1 MITVSHLCVQAAHRS
16 ILRDISFSIPEGAFL
31 AIIGPNGG
39 GKSTLVRA
47 MLGLQPYTGMITYAS
62 TGTTEVTE
70 SRGAL
75 GATGT
80 VGTSGPADL
89 EGPISSQNTSPAVA
103 PTNTKNTARTEG
115 PTGAST
121 GYVPQIKTLD
131 RTFPALTEELV
142 ATALKRRW
150 PWRIDNTCRSIVA
163 EALSQVGADHLMGQA
178 IRNLSGGEL
187 QRVYLAR
194 ALISK
199 PAYLFL
205 DEPAAGVDVAG
216 AADMLECVERFRH
229 ALDATVIM
237 VTHDWDV
244 ALHHASHALV
254 LNQEIISYGLTKDAM
269 NEAAIRTA
277 FGHEGHAHGVF
288 GGGHDHA

>member
-16 ILRDISFSIPEGAFL
+16 ILRDISFSVPEGAFL

-47 MLGLQPYTGMITYAS
+47 LLGLQPYTGMITYAS

-70 SRGAL
+70 PGDTTGAADTTGL
-75 GATGT
+75 ANTTGLAT
-80 VGTSGPADL
+80 S
-89 EGPISSQNTSPAVA
+89 EG
-103 PTNTKNTARTEG
+103 PTNTQNIARTEG

-163 EALSQVGADHLMGQA
+163 EALTQVGADHLMGQA

-229 ALDATVIM
+229 TLGATVVM

-269 NEAAIRTA
+269 NETALRTA

>member
-16 ILRDISFSIPEGAFL
+16 ILRDISFSVPEGAFL

-47 MLGLQPYTGMITYAS
+47 LLGLQPYTGMITYAS

-70 SRGAL
+70 PDGTTGAADTTGL
-75 GATGT
+75 ANITELANTTGLAT
-80 VGTSGPADL
+80 S
-89 EGPISSQNTSPAVA
+89 E
-103 PTNTKNTARTEG
+103 E

-163 EALSQVGADHLMGQA
+163 EALTHVGADHLMGQA

-194 ALISK
+194 ALITK

-229 ALDATVIM
+229 TLDATVIM

-269 NEAAIRTA
+269 NETALRTA

>member
-1 MITVSHLCVQAAHRS
+1 M
-16 ILRDISFSIPEGAFL
+16 
-31 AIIGPNGG
+31 
-39 GKSTLVRA
+39 
-47 MLGLQPYTGMITYAS
+47 
-62 TGTTEVTE
+62 
-70 SRGAL
+70 
-75 GATGT
+75 
-80 VGTSGPADL
+80 
-89 EGPISSQNTSPAVA
+89 
-103 PTNTKNTARTEG
+103 
-115 PTGAST
+115 
-121 GYVPQIKTLD
+121 
-131 RTFPALTEELV
+131 
-142 ATALKRRW
+142 
-150 PWRIDNTCRSIVA
+150 A

-269 NEAAIRTA
+269 NETAIRTA

-288 GGGHDHA
+288 GGGHHHA